1 MDIIRPVYAEV
12 LISDPNVNSVARFA
26 KISSFTNLL
35 VPLMMVG
42 GGLVALIMLLLG
54 AYRYITS
61 EGNPEKISK
70 AQNVIL
76 YAIIGL
82 FLIVLAFVFTK
93 VIGTIFNVKIPL

>member
-1 MDIIRPVYAEV
+1 MNIIRPVYAEV
-12 LISDPNVNSVARFA
+12 LINDPNVNSVARFG
-26 KISSFTNLL
+26 KISSFTNIFI
-35 VPLMMVG
+35 PLMMVG
-42 GGLVALIMLLLG
+42 GGLVALVMLLLG
-54 AYRYITS
+54 AYRYLTS

-82 FLIVLAFVFTK
+82 FLIILAFVFTK

>member
-1 MDIIRPVYAEV
+1 MNIIRPVYAEV
-12 LISDPNVNSVARFA
+12 LINDPSINSVARFS

-54 AYRYITS
+54 AYRYLTS